1 MRAKFAITS
10 TDRATNCLMSERS
23 FLKLAVIGDPVEHSA
38 SPRLQRAF
46 LDEAG
51 LTGSYDAIRVVAG
64 DGARAIDEL
73 RARGF
78 AGLNVTTPLKAE
90 AYARAEWRDP
100 VATAAGSVNT
110 LVLGDRLDGYNTDGI
125 GALGALA
132 DAGVPEP
139 AGVPVLVLGAGPTAR
154 AAVAALVA
162 AGAVVFVWNRTAAR
176 AADLARHLGALPFEP
191 GTSVRAVLATLAPGA
206 DVRDEAL
213 LRAVRDAPVVID
225 ANYGGRAT
233 LGAALGRTAV
243 DGLGML
249 EHSARASFELWR
261 ARFAPRRE
269 FKP

>member
-1 MRAKFAITS
+1 
-10 TDRATNCLMSERS
+10 MSDGS

-46 LDEAG
+46 LDAAG
-51 LTGSYDAIRVVAG
+51 LSGSYEAIRVVAG

-73 RARGF
+73 RAQGF

-90 AYARAEWRDP
+90 AFARAEWRDP
-100 VATAAGSVNT
+100 VATATGSVNT
-110 LVLGDRLDGYNTDGI
+110 LVLGERVDGYNTDGI

-139 AGVPVLVLGAGPTAR
+139 AGASILVLGAGPTAR

-176 AADLARHLGALPFEP
+176 AVDLARDLGARPFEA
-191 GTSVRAVLATLAPGA
+191 GTRVRAVLATLAPGA
-206 DVRDEAL
+206 ELRDGAL
-213 LRAVRDAPVVID
+213 LEAVLDAPLLID
-225 ANYGGRAT
+225 ANYAGRAT
-233 LGAALGRTAV
+233 LGRTLGRTAV

-261 ARFAPRRE
+261 SRWARRRE
-269 FKP
+269 SKP